1 MLYVGEEMQKDS
13 FEDVLKK
20 FEKKIIIVS
29 EDERWDENFKEPTA
43 LFIVNAMGEG
53 IYFRTRDRLKA
64 QEIADELYGKGFY
77 TVRAVIKAIT
87 R

>member
-1 MLYVGEEMQKDS
+1 MQKDS